1 LLSFC
6 IRLCIV
12 NSMDK
17 KSKNEAQPKAVVLL
31 SGGLD
36 STTVLAMARDEGF
49 ACYCLSFQYGQRQSI
64 ELERA
69 KENSAKFGAA
79 GHLVL
84 QIGLDTIGG
93 SALTGEIEVPKGRSF
108 DDMDAGVPQTYVPG
122 RNTIFLAYAMAW
134 AEVLGADDIFIGV
147 NALDYSGYPDCR
159 PEYIGAFEKMANLA
173 TKAGTEEKRSL
184 AIHAPL
190 LRMTKKEIILKG
202 ISLGVDYAA
211 THSCYDP
218 DQGGV
223 PCGECDSCRLRL
235 KGFEEAGIRDPLL
248 YKIRGANDNP

>member
-1 LLSFC
+1 MDEK
-6 IRLCIV
+6 IR
-12 NSMDK
+12 K
-17 KSKNEAQPKAVVLL
+17 KKTPRAVVLL

-36 STTVLAMARDEGF
+36 STTVLAMARDGGF

-64 ELERA
+64 ELEKA
-69 KENSAKFGAA
+69 KKNSVTHGAVD
-79 GHLVL
+79 HLIL
-84 QIGLDTIGG
+84 HIELDAIGG
-93 SALTGEIEVPKGRSF
+93 SALTGEIEVPKGRSL
-108 DDMDAGVPQTYVPG
+108 DEMEAGIPQTYVPG

-159 PEYIGAFEKMANLA
+159 PEYIDSFEKMANLA
-173 TKAGTEEKRSL
+173 TKAGTEDKRSL

-190 LRMTKKEIILKG
+190 LHMTKGEIILKG
-202 ISLGVDYAA
+202 VSLGVDYAT

-218 DQGGV
+218 GLEGL

-235 KGFEEAGIRDPLL
+235 KGFADAGLEDPLP
-248 YKIRGANDNP
+248 YRNR